1 MATNEQLESWVETM
15 EWMRKNKAQLD
26 GAGLYLLYLYEQ
38 ELAKLDET
46 EPKVPEQ
53 KPEQKGE
60 ININLVCHLHIIA
73 SPGLPACW

>member
-26 GAGLYLLYLYEQ
+26 GAGLYLLDLYER
-38 ELAKLDET
+38 ELAKLDEI
-46 EPKVPEQ
+46 EPKATEQ
-53 KPEQKGE
+53 KQEQKGE